1 MLTHYE
7 VIKTHIEAS
16 NPCSLRSIMSWATS
30 QGFGGSKAIQ
40 ALDSLKRERIIDTVQ
55 DDTGLT
61 IVELV

>member
-30 QGFGGSKAIQ
+30 QGFGGSKAVQAIQ
-40 ALDSLKRERIIDTVQ
+40 TLIVERTIETSQ